1 MKASNANKVQKD
13 QVLNMKVESVI
24 KEANSLSLVR
34 EKFETEELARTNK
47 SLYSILSKVYALF
60 SEAIADGCIK
70 ESVLRMREVLKT
82 RGVKIQN
89 NTPALTVFV
98 RYIFNSDRKRAYNY
112 TSTLMAAIQASVA
125 PESLADFIES
135 KSGVEE
141 CKKEFRKSDESVL
154 KEQALVAASAEVA
167 DYLTTMPAMS
177 TVTLANESVALSDDV
192 KYAFI
197 IARVVGDGQF
207 DLLRVVPRST
217 NGMYKSSVKELAMQL
232 IERKEQAI
240 LEAKKERVTTQTQ
253 KTVETMTAKVVASM
267 TLEELEAV

>member
-1 MKASNANKVQKD
+1 MKSSNVSKVQKD
-13 QVLNMKVESVI
+13 QDLNVKVESVI
-24 KEANSLSLVR
+24 KEANSLSAIR

-47 SLYSILSKVYALF
+47 SLCAILSRVYELF
-60 SEAIADGCIK
+60 NEAIAEGCIK
-70 ESVLRMREVLKT
+70 ESVLRMREVLKN
-82 RGVKIQN
+82 RGVKIQS

-112 TSTLMAAIQASVA
+112 TSTLMAAIQSNVK
-125 PESLADFIES
+125 PTDLAAFIES

-141 CKKEFRKSDESVL
+141 CKKEFRKSEESVL
-154 KEQALVAASAEVA
+154 KEQALVMASAEVSE
-167 DYLTTMPAMS
+167 YLSTMTAIS
-177 TVTLANESVALSDDV
+177 TVTLASESVTLSDDV

-197 IARVVGDGQF
+197 IARVVGDGQY

-217 NGMYKSSVKELAMQL
+217 NGMFKSSVKELATQL

-253 KTVETMTAKVVASM
+253 KTVEAMTAKDVASM
-267 TLEELEAV
+267 TLEELEAA